1 MIKQYKTSQESF
13 WAGNFGDDY
22 LERNDNNQLIAS
34 NIHFLSLALSKASKI
49 DSCIEFGSN
58 IGNNLKALKTLVPD
72 IELNAIEINPK
83 AKAKLEEFM
92 PNKNIF
98 FGSILDFT
106 PTKKYDLVLI
116 KGVLIHLNP
125 NYLKDVYSK
134 LINSTSRYVLLAE
147 YYNPTP
153 VEIEYRGHKDKLFKR
168 DFAGEI
174 LSNHK
179 EISLVDYGFCYH
191 RDRLFPNADLTWFLL
206 QKDS

>member
-98 FGSILDFT
+98 LDQ
-106 PTKKYDLVLI
+106 
-116 KGVLIHLNP
+116 
-125 NYLKDVYSK
+125 S
-134 LINSTSRYVLLAE
+134 
-147 YYNPTP
+147 
-153 VEIEYRGHKDKLFKR
+153 
-168 DFAGEI
+168 
-174 LSNHK
+174 
-179 EISLVDYGFCYH
+179 
-191 RDRLFPNADLTWFLL
+191 
-206 QKDS
+206 